1 MVIDIDIEKFKS
13 KTNAS
18 NPLKI
23 QQGVDRNHVLAKHEH
38 NKTSHIN
45 KVHGFIV
52 VQWKK
57 N

>member
-52 VQWKK
+52 VQ
-57 N
+57 